1 MRSPRKIRQRKKQNK
16 THKKIRTSI
25 SISQEI
31 WEELKI
37 KSIKQRKTIGEII
50 EEIIRKQKR
59 KPKKEDI
66 VVI

>member
-16 THKKIRTSI
+16 TQKKIRTSI
-25 SISQEI
+25 IISQEI

-59 KPKKEDI
+59 KPKKEDM

>member
-16 THKKIRTSI
+16 TQKKIRTSI

-59 KPKKEDI
+59 RPKKEDI

>member
-1 MRSPRKIRQRKKQNK
+1 MRSPRKIRQRKKQNR
-16 THKKIRTSI
+16 TQKKIRTSI

-59 KPKKEDI
+59 RPKKEDI

>member
-1 MRSPRKIRQRKKQNK
+1 MRSPRKIRQRKKQNR
-16 THKKIRTSI
+16 TQKKIRTSI

>member
-1 MRSPRKIRQRKKQNK
+1 MRSPRKIGQRRKQNK
-16 THKKIRTSI
+16 TQKKIRTSI

-59 KPKKEDI
+59 RPKKEDI

>member
-1 MRSPRKIRQRKKQNK
+1 MRNPRKIRQRKKQNK
-16 THKKIRTSI
+16 TQKKIRTSI

-59 KPKKEDI
+59 RPKKEDI

>member
-16 THKKIRTSI
+16 TQKKIRTSI
-25 SISQEI
+25 IISQEI